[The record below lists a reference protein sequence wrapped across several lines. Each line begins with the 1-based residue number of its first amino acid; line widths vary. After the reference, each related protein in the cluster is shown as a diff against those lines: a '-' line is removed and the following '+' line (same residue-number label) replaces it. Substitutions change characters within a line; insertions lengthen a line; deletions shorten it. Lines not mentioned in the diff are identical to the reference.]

1 MSAAAVLVELDEV
14 VERALAVDVD
24 SLTPEELAAFTFGL
38 HRARNRLT
46 VAASNSTSQW
56 ETRGEWWLDGTLSPS
71 IGLGRDTHSSRET
84 AKTELHRARRLQ
96 DMPATRQAVLDG
108 RLSTDH
114 IDLFI
119 RYATP
124 ARWAHFEANE
134 QALVD
139 IIASQTLFDDARRLV
154 RRWADL
160 VDDELD
166 VEPRAITPSK
176 VFRSRSS
183 DSGELKIDGLFN
195 NIDSEIL
202 DNETKRLASQ
212 IRAADKAAGITR
224 TPAQVRAAA
233 YVLMAQRSASADGVT
248 ARPVFQV
255 RLGDRTTRQVCELA
269 SGIVVRPHDLLP
281 YIDAAVMETFF
292 FDGPKTIIAKSH
304 LRTFKGALRKA
315 ILVRDRR
322 CEHSSGCPVPSVD
335 CDIDHR
341 VPWSEGGETS
351 QFNGGP
357 MCKRQ
362 NRHAE
367 FAGVRVPA
375 APERSIT
382 RRDYAIVRLSWS
394 ILAGNDDDGPES
406 WLREQGS
413 NLRPAD

>member
-1 MSAAAVLVELDEV
+1 MSAF
-14 VERALAVDVD
+14 
-24 SLTPEELAAFTFGL
+24 PI
-38 HRARNRLT
+38 
-46 VAASNSTSQW
+46 
-56 ETRGEWWLDGTLSPS
+56 P
-71 IGLGRDTHSSRET
+71 
-84 AKTELHRARRLQ
+84 
-96 DMPATRQAVLDG
+96 
-108 RLSTDH
+108 
-114 IDLFI
+114 DLFI

-292 FDGPKTIIAKSH
+292 FDGRRRSSPRVIC
-304 LRTFKGALRKA
+304 ALSRGRCA
-315 ILVRDRR
+315 RR
-322 CEHSSGCPVPSVD
+322 SSCAT
-335 CDIDHR
+335 
-341 VPWSEGGETS
+341 GGVS
-351 QFNGGP
+351 
-357 MCKRQ
+357 
-362 NRHAE
+362 
-367 FAGVRVPA
+367 
-375 APERSIT
+375 T
-382 RRDYAIVRLSWS
+382 RRDVRCRRSTATS
-394 ILAGNDDDGPES
+394 TTGCRGA
-406 WLREQGS
+406 RVA
-413 NLRPAD
+413 RPASSTAARCASGRTGMLSSLECECPRRRSDRSLVATTRLCA